1 MIGPALAFAPQ
12 LSAPFGAPGA
22 LDGQHRPS
30 LQDAAQGFE
39 SIFLSMLL
47 KEMRQTLG
55 PDSLFGSDTS
65 DIYGSL
71 FDQFMA
77 QHLAQGKGMGLAQA
91 LLKQLDPKTAHG
103 SSNSNPVEAAPKT
116 GFGTRGA
123 HPRAL

>member
-1 MIGPALAFAPQ
+1 MIGPALSFGPQ
-12 LSAPFGAPGA
+12 LSAPFGVPGA
-22 LDGQHRPS
+22 LDGQHKPS

-39 SIFLSMLL
+39 SVFLSMLL

-55 PDSLFGSDTS
+55 PGSLFGNDKS
-65 DIYGSL
+65 DIYGGL

-91 LLKQLDPKTAHG
+91 LLKQLEPKAAHG
-103 SSNSNPVEAAPKT
+103 ATQSTTPEGVSRDGS
-116 GFGTRGA
+116 GTASA